1 MSATPIRK
9 QYLGIKRQYPDVL
22 VFFRLGDFYET
33 FDEDAQVVSRELSIT
48 LTSREMGRGK
58 RFPMAGVPHHA
69 LDGYLAK
76 LVNRGF
82 KVAICE
88 QVGDA
93 SLARGLVDREVVR
106 VVTPGT
112 VVEPEILDHKK
123 NNYLVSVVRDGP
135 EAGIAYADIST
146 GDFRVAQLPEPALA
160 AELDRLAPSELLL
173 PEDLNPDLTWPRA
186 PVTRAGKRAEEVYE
200 SERLLLDH
208 FGVTTLESF
217 GCEAQPLAIRA
228 AGALVSYLIETQKA
242 AAAALSGPSTYSL
255 DNRVV
260 LDAQTRRNLE
270 LFRSAW
276 RDEVEGSLLWV
287 LDRTNSPMGARLL
300 REWIG
305 QPIFDLAALEHRLD
319 SVQAFRSDGITRA
332 RVMKLLSKVGDLER
346 TSVRVQRGVANPK
359 ELVALKR
366 GLELAPE
373 TKAAIQDAGFAALS
387 QVLDRMPDCSD
398 TVDLISRTLMDDPST
413 AAGGGGVV
421 REGFDAEL
429 DKMRSAS
436 SEARG
441 FIANLE
447 REERQKTGIKS
458 LRVGYNKVFGY
469 YVEVSRSH
477 LSQVPDAYIRKQT
490 LVNGERFVT
499 PELKEFEALILGAQ
513 EKVEELELA
522 IYRRLCAQVAESVG
536 RIHELAGC
544 FALLDIYSCFAEV
557 ASLYGYIRPGISEHD
572 VLHITAGRHPVVE
585 RVVGEGVF
593 VPNDVYLSGAE
604 SQIMVLTGP
613 NMSGKSTYMRQVA
626 LIVLLAQIGSFV
638 PAEKAQ
644 IGLVDRIFT
653 RVGLQDDL
661 STGRSTFMIEMLE
674 TARIL
679 HMATPRSLIIL
690 DEIGR
695 GTSTYDGLSIAQ
707 AVIEHLHNDP
717 RVAAKT
723 IFATHYH
730 ELVKLDEFLPR
741 IVNCNVTVAEEDG
754 KAVFLHKVEPGGA
767 DKSYGI
773 HVAQLAGIPR
783 PVIDRATQVLEHLE
797 NGAAPQES
805 LAPADGESGPWQM
818 SFFSLPADSSPVL
831 NDLAELDIASM
842 TPRDAI
848 VKLYELQE
856 EARKGRASK

>member
-33 FDEDAQVVSRELSIT
+33 FDDDARVVSRELSIT

-58 RFPMAGVPHHA
+58 RFPMAGLPYHA

-93 SLARGLVDREVVR
+93 SLARGLVEREVVR

-123 NNYLVSVVRDGP
+123 NNYLVSVVQDGP

-146 GDFRVAQLPEPALA
+146 GEFRITQLPESALA
-160 AELDRLAPSELLL
+160 SELDRLSPSELLL
-173 PEDLNPDLTWPRA
+173 PEGPTADSTWPAA
-186 PVTRAGKRAEEVYE
+186 PVTRANYLADDADE
-200 SERLLLDH
+200 SERVLLEH
-208 FGVTTLESF
+208 FGVTSLESF
-217 GCEAQPLAIRA
+217 GCENLPLAVRA
-228 AGALVSYLIETQKA
+228 AGALVGYLQETQKA
-242 AAAALSGPSTYSL
+242 ASGSLAGPSTYSL
-255 DNRVV
+255 DKTVV
-260 LDAQTRRNLE
+260 LDSQTRRNLE
-270 LFRSAW
+270 LFSSAW
-276 RDEVEGSLLWV
+276 RNEVEGSLLWV
-287 LDRTNSPMGARLL
+287 LDKTCTPMGARLL
-300 REWIG
+300 KEWIG
-305 QPIFDLAALEHRLD
+305 QPLFDLVELERRLD
-319 SVQAFRSDGITRA
+319 SVQAFYSDGITRS
-332 RVMKLLSKVGDLER
+332 RVTKLLSKVGDLER

-359 ELVALKR
+359 ELIALKR

-373 TKAAIQDAGFAALS
+373 IKSAIEETGLGHLMWI
-387 QVLDRMPDCSD
+387 LDRMPDCSD
-398 TVDLISRTLMDDPST
+398 LVELISSTIRDDPST
-413 AAGGGGVV
+413 AVGGGGVV
-421 REGFDAEL
+421 REGYDAEL
-429 DKMRSAS
+429 DKMRNAS

-447 REERQKTGIKS
+447 REERRKTGIKS

-477 LSQVPDAYIRKQT
+477 LSQVPDEYIRKQT

-513 EKVEELELA
+513 EKVEELEQA
-522 IYRRLCAQVAESVG
+522 IYRRLCAQVAENVN
-536 RIHELAGC
+536 RVHELAGC
-544 FALLDIYSCFAEV
+544 FALLDIYSCLAEV
-557 ASLYGYIRPGISEHD
+557 ASLYGYIRPELTEDD
-572 VLHITAGRHPVVE
+572 VLHITSGRHPVVE

-593 VPNDVYLSGAE
+593 VPNDSHLAGAE
-604 SQIMVLTGP
+604 RQIMVLTGP

-626 LIVLLAQIGSFV
+626 LITLMAQIGSFV

-717 RVAAKT
+717 RVAART

-730 ELVKLDEFLPR
+730 ELVKLADTLPR

-754 KAVFLHKVEPGGA
+754 KAVFLHKVAPGGA

-773 HVAQLAGIPR
+773 QVAQLAGIPR
-783 PVIDRATQVLEHLE
+783 PVIDRAAQVLQHLE
-797 NGAAPQES
+797 NGADSKQGVAPVNNET
-805 LAPADGESGPWQM
+805 GPWQM
-818 SFFSLPADSSPVL
+818 SFFSLPPETSPLL
-831 NDLAELDIASM
+831 NELAKLDLASM

-856 EARKGRASK
+856 EARKSRSST

>member
-33 FDEDAQVVSRELSIT
+33 FDEDARVVARELSIT

-76 LVNRGF
+76 LVNRGY

-123 NNYLVSVVRDGP
+123 NNYLVSVVQDGP

-146 GDFRVAQLPEPALA
+146 GEFRVTQLPESALA
-160 AELDRLAPSELLL
+160 PELDRLAPSELLL
-173 PEDLNPDLTWPRA
+173 PEGPPPDSTWPAA
-186 PVTRAGKRAEEVYE
+186 PVTRAGYLADDADE
-200 SERLLLDH
+200 SERVLLEH
-208 FGVTTLESF
+208 FSVTSLESF
-217 GCEAQPLAIRA
+217 GCEAMPLAIRA
-228 AGALVSYLIETQKA
+228 AGALVEYLRETQKA
-242 AAAALSGPSTYSL
+242 EANALSGPSTYSL
-255 DNRVV
+255 DKKVV

-270 LFRSAW
+270 LFSSAW
-276 RDEVEGSLLWV
+276 RNEVEGSLLWV
-287 LDRTNSPMGARLL
+287 LDKTNTPMGARLL
-300 REWIG
+300 KEWIG
-305 QPIFDLAALEHRLD
+305 QPLFDLAALERRLD
-319 SVQAFRSDGITRA
+319 SVQAFHSDGITRS
-332 RVMKLLSKVGDLER
+332 RVTKLLSKVGDLER
-346 TSVRVQRGVANPK
+346 TSVRVQRGIANPK

-373 TKAAIQDAGFAALS
+373 TKAAIEEAGLDNLS
-387 QVLDRMPDCSD
+387 WVLDRMPDCSD
-398 TVDLISRTLMDDPST
+398 IANLISDTLMDDPST
-413 AAGGGGVV
+413 SVGGGGVV
-421 REGFDAEL
+421 RAGYDAEL
-429 DKMRSAS
+429 DRMRSAS

-447 REERQKTGIKS
+447 REERRKTGIKS

-469 YVEVSRSH
+469 YVEVSRSQ
-477 LSQVPDAYIRKQT
+477 LSQVPDTYIRKQT

-513 EKVEELELA
+513 EKVEELEQA
-522 IYRRLCAQVAESVG
+522 VYRRLCALVSQSVD
-536 RIHELAGC
+536 RIHGLAEC
-544 FALLDIYSCFAEV
+544 LALLDIFSCFAEV
-557 ASLYGYIRPGISEHD
+557 ASLYGYIRPELTEDD

-593 VPNDVYLSGAE
+593 VPNDVHLTGSE
-604 SQIMVLTGP
+604 RQIMVLTGP
-613 NMSGKSTYMRQVA
+613 NMAGKSTYMRQAA
-626 LIVLLAQIGSFV
+626 LITLMAQIGSFV

-717 RVAAKT
+717 RIAART

-730 ELVKLDEFLPR
+730 ELVKLADTLPR
-741 IVNCNVTVAEEDG
+741 IVNSNVTVAEEDG

-783 PVIDRATQVLEHLE
+783 PVIDRATRVLEHLE
-797 NGAAPQES
+797 NGAGSTENTVP
-805 LAPADGESGPWQM
+805 PAGESGPWQM
-818 SFFSLPADSSPVL
+818 SFFSLPAESSPLL
-831 NDLAELDIASM
+831 NELAELDVASM

-848 VKLYELQE
+848 LKLYELQD
-856 EARKGRASK
+856 EARKGRPSQ

>member
-33 FDEDAQVVSRELSIT
+33 FDDDARLVARELSIT

-76 LVNRGF
+76 LVNRGY

-112 VVEPEILDHKK
+112 VVEPEILDHKR
-123 NNYLVSVVRDGP
+123 NNYLVSVVQDGP

-146 GDFRVAQLPEPALA
+146 GEFRVTQLPESAVP

-173 PEDLNPDLTWPRA
+173 PEAFTPDSTWPDT
-186 PVTRAGKRAEEVYE
+186 PVTRASYIAEDIDE
-200 SERLLLDH
+200 SERVLLEH
-208 FGVTTLESF
+208 FGVSSLESF
-217 GCEAQPLAIRA
+217 GCEDLPLAIRA
-228 AGALVSYLIETQKA
+228 AGALVEYLRETQKA
-242 AAAALSGPSTYSL
+242 GARALSGPSTYSL
-255 DNRVV
+255 EMKVV

-270 LFRSAW
+270 LFSSAW
-276 RDEVEGSLLWV
+276 RNEVEGSLLWV
-287 LDRTNSPMGARLL
+287 LDKTSTPMGARLL
-300 REWIG
+300 KEWIG
-305 QPIFDLAALEHRLD
+305 QPLFDLAELQRRLD
-319 SVQAFRSDGITRA
+319 SVQAFLPDGITRS
-332 RVMKLLSKVGDLER
+332 RVTKLLSRVGDLER
-346 TSVRVQRGVANPK
+346 TSIRVQRGIANPK

-373 TKAAIQDAGFAALS
+373 IKASIQEAGLDALS
-387 QVLDRMPDCSD
+387 WVLNRTPDCSD

-413 AAGGGGVV
+413 SVGGGGVV

-429 DKMRSAS
+429 DRMRSAS

-447 REERQKTGIKS
+447 REERRKTGIKS

-477 LSQVPDAYIRKQT
+477 LSQVPDSYIRKQT

-513 EKVEELELA
+513 EKVEELEQA
-522 IYRRLCAQVAESVG
+522 IYRRLCAQVSESVNS
-536 RIHELAGC
+536 IHKLADC
-544 FALLDIYSCFAEV
+544 IALLDIYSCFAEV
-557 ASLYGYIRPGISEHD
+557 ASLYGYIRPELSED
-572 VLHITAGRHPVVE
+572 DTLHITAGRHPVVE
-585 RVVGEGVF
+585 RVVGDGVF
-593 VPNDVYLSGAE
+593 VPNDAHLTGQE
-604 SQIMVLTGP
+604 RQIMVLTGP

-626 LIVLLAQIGSFV
+626 LIVLMAQIGSFV
-638 PAEKAQ
+638 PADKAR

-679 HMATPRSLIIL
+679 HMATPRSLVIL

-717 RVAAKT
+717 RVAART

-730 ELVKLDEFLPR
+730 ELVKLAETLPR

-783 PVIDRATQVLEHLE
+783 PVIDRAAQVLQHLE
-797 NGAAPQES
+797 NGAGPRDGI
-805 LAPADGESGPWQM
+805 APANSESGPWQM
-818 SFFSLPADSSPVL
+818 SFFTLPADTSPVL
-831 NDLAELDIASM
+831 NELAELDVGAM

-848 VKLYELQE
+848 LKLYELQE
-856 EARKGRASK
+856 EARKGRSSE

>member
-33 FDEDAQVVSRELSIT
+33 FDDDARVVSRELSIT

-58 RFPMAGVPHHA
+58 RFPMAGLPYHA

-93 SLARGLVDREVVR
+93 SLARGLVEREVVR

-123 NNYLVSVVRDGP
+123 NNYLVSVVQDGP

-146 GDFRVAQLPEPALA
+146 GEFRITQLPESALA
-160 AELDRLAPSELLL
+160 SELDRLSPSELLL
-173 PEDLNPDLTWPRA
+173 PEGPTADSTWPAA
-186 PVTRAGKRAEEVYE
+186 PVTRANYLADDADE
-200 SERLLLDH
+200 SERVLLEH
-208 FGVTTLESF
+208 FGVTSLESF
-217 GCEAQPLAIRA
+217 GCENLPLAVRA
-228 AGALVSYLIETQKA
+228 AGALVGYLQETQKA
-242 AAAALSGPSTYSL
+242 ASGSLAGPSTYSL
-255 DNRVV
+255 DKTVV

-270 LFRSAW
+270 LFSSAW
-276 RDEVEGSLLWV
+276 RNEVEGSLLWV
-287 LDRTNSPMGARLL
+287 LDKTCTPMGARLL
-300 REWIG
+300 KEWIG
-305 QPIFDLAALEHRLD
+305 QPLFDLVELERRLD
-319 SVQAFRSDGITRA
+319 SVQAFYSDGITRS
-332 RVMKLLSKVGDLER
+332 RVTKLLSKVGDLER

-359 ELVALKR
+359 ELIALKR

-373 TKAAIQDAGFAALS
+373 IKSAIQETGLGHLTWI
-387 QVLDRMPDCSD
+387 LDRMPDCSD
-398 TVDLISRTLMDDPST
+398 LVELISCTLTDDPST
-413 AAGGGGVV
+413 AVGGGGVV
-421 REGFDAEL
+421 REGYDTEL
-429 DKMRSAS
+429 DKMRNAS

-447 REERQKTGIKS
+447 REERRKTGIKS

-477 LSQVPDAYIRKQT
+477 LSQVPDEYIRKQT

-513 EKVEELELA
+513 EKVEELEQA
-522 IYRRLCAQVAESVG
+522 IYRRLCAQVAENVN

-544 FALLDIYSCFAEV
+544 FALLDIYSCLAEV
-557 ASLYGYIRPGISEHD
+557 ASLYGYIRPELTEDD
-572 VLHITAGRHPVVE
+572 VLHITSGRHPVVE

-593 VPNDVYLSGAE
+593 VPNDSHLAGAE
-604 SQIMVLTGP
+604 RQIVVLTGP

-626 LIVLLAQIGSFV
+626 LITLMAQIGSFV

-717 RVAAKT
+717 RVAART

-730 ELVKLDEFLPR
+730 ELVKLADTLPR
-741 IVNCNVTVAEEDG
+741 IVNSNVTVAEEAG
-754 KAVFLHKVEPGGA
+754 KAVFLHKVAPGGA

-773 HVAQLAGIPR
+773 QVAQLAGIPR
-783 PVIDRATQVLEHLE
+783 PVIDRAAQVLQHLE
-797 NGAAPQES
+797 NGAGSKQGVAPVNNET
-805 LAPADGESGPWQM
+805 GPWQM
-818 SFFSLPADSSPVL
+818 SFFSLPPETSPLL
-831 NDLAELDIASM
+831 NELVKLDLASM

-856 EARKGRASK
+856 EARKSHSST

>member
-1 MSATPIRK
+1 MAATPIRR
-9 QYLGIKRQYPDVL
+9 QYLSIKRQYPDVL

-33 FDEDAQVVSRELSIT
+33 FDEDARIVSKELAIT

-76 LVNRGF
+76 LVNRGY

-93 SLARGLVDREVVR
+93 SLARGLVEREVVR

-123 NNYLVSVVRDGP
+123 NNYLVSVVKDGP

-146 GDFRVAQLPEPALA
+146 GEFRVAQLPGPALA
-160 AELDRLAPSELLL
+160 PELDRLAPSELLL
-173 PEDLNPDLTWPRA
+173 PEGLTPETTWPPA
-186 PVTRAGKRAEEVYE
+186 PVTRAGPSASDGDEAERV
-200 SERLLLDH
+200 LLEH
-208 FGVTTLESF
+208 FAVTSLEAF
-217 GCEAQPLAIRA
+217 GCEDLPLAVRA
-228 AGALVSYLIETQKA
+228 AGGLVDYLRETQKTA
-242 AAAALSGPSTYSL
+242 AGVLAGPSTYSL
-255 DNRVV
+255 DKAVV

-287 LDRTNSPMGARLL
+287 LDRTSTPMGARLL
-300 REWIG
+300 KEWIG
-305 QPIFDLAALEHRLD
+305 QPLLDLKALDRRLD
-319 SVQAFRSDGITRA
+319 SVQDFYADGVCRA
-332 RVMKLLSKVGDLER
+332 RVMKLLSKVGDVER
-346 TSVRVQRGVANPK
+346 TSVRVQRGIANPK
-359 ELVALKR
+359 ELMALKR
-366 GLELAPE
+366 GLELGPE
-373 TKAAIQDAGFAALS
+373 IKAAIQEAGLNGVSWALDS
-387 QVLDRMPDCSD
+387 MPDCTD
-398 TVDLISRTLMDDPST
+398 VADLISRTLMDDPST
-413 AAGGGGVV
+413 TVGGGGVV
-421 REGFDAEL
+421 RPGFDAEL
-429 DKMRSAS
+429 DKMRNAS

-441 FIANLE
+441 FIAALE
-447 REERQKTGIKS
+447 RDERRKTGIKS

-469 YVEVSRSH
+469 YVEVSRSQ
-477 LSQVPDAYIRKQT
+477 LSQVPAGYIRKQT
-490 LVNGERFVT
+490 LVNGERYVT

-513 EKVEELELA
+513 EKVEELEEA
-522 IYRRLCAQVAESVG
+522 IYRRLCAQVAASVG
-536 RIHELAGC
+536 KIHDLAGAL
-544 FALLDIYSCFAEV
+544 ALLDLFSSLAEV
-557 ASLYGYIRPGISEHD
+557 ASLYGYVRPKLAEDGAINI
-572 VLHITAGRHPVVE
+572 VGGRHPVVE

-593 VPNDVYLSGAE
+593 VPNDLHLTPDRQ
-604 SQIMVLTGP
+604 QIVVLTGP
-613 NMSGKSTYMRQVA
+613 NMSGKSTYMRQAA
-626 LIVLLAQIGSFV
+626 LITLLAQIGSFV
-638 PAEKAQ
+638 PAESAQ

-679 HMATPRSLIIL
+679 HLATPRSLIIL

-707 AVIEHLHNDP
+707 AVIEHIHDDP
-717 RVAAKT
+717 RVSAKT

-730 ELVKLDEFLPR
+730 ELVKLADSFPR
-741 IVNCNVTVAEEDG
+741 IVNYNVAVAEEDG
-754 KAVFLHKVEPGGA
+754 KAVFLHKVVPGGA

-783 PVIDRATQVLEHLE
+783 AVTDRASQVLERLE
-797 NGAAPQES
+797 NGERPSPGVVPRAEDS
-805 LAPADGESGPWQM
+805 RSWQM
-818 SFFSLPADSSPVL
+818 SFFSLPAESSPVVK
-831 NDLAELDIASM
+831 ELTEMDIASM

-848 VKLYELQE
+848 LKLYELQE
-856 EARKGRASK
+856 EAKKGRGAE

>member
-33 FDEDAQVVSRELSIT
+33 FDEDARTVARELSIT

-123 NNYLVSVVRDGP
+123 NNYLVSIVQDGP
-135 EAGIAYADIST
+135 EAGVAYADIST
-146 GDFRVAQLPEPALA
+146 GEFRVTQLPDSALA
-160 AELDRLAPSELLL
+160 PELDRLAPSELLL
-173 PEDLNPDLTWPRA
+173 PEDLPPDSTWPDA
-186 PVTRAGKRAEEVYE
+186 PVTRAGYLVDEVDE
-200 SERLLLDH
+200 SERVLLEH
-208 FGVTTLESF
+208 FGVTSLDSF
-217 GCEAQPLAIRA
+217 GCENMPLAIRA
-228 AGALVSYLIETQKA
+228 AGALVAYLQDTQKA
-242 AAAALSGPSTYSL
+242 AAGALSGPSTYTL
-255 DNRVV
+255 EKKVV

-270 LFRSAW
+270 LFSSAW
-276 RDEVEGSLLWV
+276 RNEVEGSLLWV
-287 LDRTNSPMGARLL
+287 LDKTNTPMGARLL
-300 REWIG
+300 KDWIG
-305 QPIFDLAALEHRLD
+305 QPLFDLQELERRLD
-319 SVQAFRSDGITRA
+319 SVQAFHSDGITRS
-332 RVMKLLSKVGDLER
+332 RVSKLLSKVGDLER
-346 TSVRVQRGVANPK
+346 TSIRVQRGMANPK
-359 ELVALKR
+359 ELIALKR

-373 TKAAIQDAGFAALS
+373 IKAAIQEAGLDALS
-387 QVLDRMPDCSD
+387 WVVDQMPDCSD
-398 TVDLISRTLMDDPST
+398 VIDLISRTLMDDPST
-413 AAGGGGVV
+413 TVGGGGVV

-429 DKMRSAS
+429 DRMRSAS

-447 REERQKTGIKS
+447 RDERRKTGIKS

-477 LSQVPDAYIRKQT
+477 LSQVPAEYIRKQT

-499 PELKEFEALILGAQ
+499 PELKEFESLILGAQ
-513 EKVEELELA
+513 EKVEELEQA
-522 IYRRLCAQVAESVG
+522 IYRRLCALVADSVAT
-536 RIHELAGC
+536 IHELAGC
-544 FALLDIYSCFAEV
+544 LALLDIFSCLAEV
-557 ASLYGYIRPGISEHD
+557 ASLYGYIRPELSED
-572 VLHITAGRHPVVE
+572 DTLYITAGRHPVVE

-593 VPNDVYLSGAE
+593 VPNDVDLTGAE
-604 SQIMVLTGP
+604 RQIIVLTGP

-626 LIVLLAQIGSFV
+626 LITLLAQIGSFV
-638 PAEKAQ
+638 PAEKAR

-717 RVAAKT
+717 RVAART

-730 ELVKLDEFLPR
+730 ELVKLADTLPK

-754 KAVFLHKVEPGGA
+754 RAVFLHKVEPGGA

-783 PVIDRATQVLEHLE
+783 PVIDRAAQVLQHLE
-797 NGAAPQES
+797 NGAGPRETV
-805 LAPADGESGPWQM
+805 APANSESVPLQM
-818 SFFSLPADSSPVL
+818 SFFSLPPETSPVL
-831 NDLAELDIASM
+831 SELAELDVASM

-848 VKLYELQE
+848 VKLYQLQE
-856 EARKGRASK
+856 EARKGRAPR

>member
-33 FDEDAQVVSRELSIT
+33 FDDDARVVSRELSIT

-58 RFPMAGVPHHA
+58 RFPMAGLPYHA

-93 SLARGLVDREVVR
+93 TLARGLVEREVVR

-123 NNYLVSVVRDGP
+123 NNYLVSVVQDGP

-146 GDFRVAQLPEPALA
+146 GEFRITQLPESALA
-160 AELDRLAPSELLL
+160 SELDRLFPSELLL
-173 PEDLNPDLTWPRA
+173 PEGPTADSTWPAA
-186 PVTRAGKRAEEVYE
+186 PVTRANYLADDADE
-200 SERLLLDH
+200 SERVLLEH
-208 FGVTTLESF
+208 FGVTSLESF
-217 GCEAQPLAIRA
+217 GCENLPLAVRA
-228 AGALVSYLIETQKA
+228 AGALVGYLQETQKA
-242 AAAALSGPSTYSL
+242 ASGSLAGPSTYSL
-255 DNRVV
+255 DKTVV

-270 LFRSAW
+270 LFSSAW
-276 RDEVEGSLLWV
+276 RNEVEGSLLWV
-287 LDRTNSPMGARLL
+287 LDRTCTPMGARLL
-300 REWIG
+300 KEWIG
-305 QPIFDLAALEHRLD
+305 QPLFDLVELERRLD
-319 SVQAFRSDGITRA
+319 SVQAFYSDGITRS
-332 RVMKLLSKVGDLER
+332 RVTKLLSKVGDLER

-359 ELVALKR
+359 ELIALKR

-373 TKAAIQDAGFAALS
+373 IKSAIEETGLGHLTWI
-387 QVLDRMPDCSD
+387 LDRMPDCSD
-398 TVDLISRTLMDDPST
+398 LVELISCTLTDDPST
-413 AAGGGGVV
+413 AVGGGGVV
-421 REGFDAEL
+421 REGYDTEL
-429 DKMRSAS
+429 DKMRNAS

-447 REERQKTGIKS
+447 REERRKTGIKS

-477 LSQVPDAYIRKQT
+477 LSQVPDEYIRKQT

-513 EKVEELELA
+513 EKVEELEQA
-522 IYRRLCAQVAESVG
+522 IYRRLCAQVAENVN
-536 RIHELAGC
+536 RVHELAGC
-544 FALLDIYSCFAEV
+544 FALLDIYSCLAEV
-557 ASLYGYIRPGISEHD
+557 ASLYGYIRPELTEDD
-572 VLHITAGRHPVVE
+572 VLHITSGRHPVVE

-593 VPNDVYLSGAE
+593 VPNDSHLAGSE
-604 SQIMVLTGP
+604 RQIVVLTGP

-626 LIVLLAQIGSFV
+626 LITLMAQIGSFV

-717 RVAAKT
+717 RVAART

-730 ELVKLDEFLPR
+730 ELVKLADTLPR

-754 KAVFLHKVEPGGA
+754 KAVFLHKVAPGGA

-773 HVAQLAGIPR
+773 QVAQLAGIPR
-783 PVIDRATQVLEHLE
+783 PVIDRAAQVLQHLE
-797 NGAAPQES
+797 NGACSKQGVAPVNNET
-805 LAPADGESGPWQM
+805 GPWQM
-818 SFFSLPADSSPVL
+818 SFFSLPPETSPLL
-831 NDLAELDIASM
+831 NELAKLDLASM

-856 EARKGRASK
+856 EARKSRSST

>member
-33 FDEDAQVVSRELSIT
+33 FDDDARVVSRELSIT

-58 RFPMAGVPHHA
+58 RFPMAGLPYHA

-93 SLARGLVDREVVR
+93 SLARGLVEREVVR

-123 NNYLVSVVRDGP
+123 NNYLVSVVQDGP

-146 GDFRVAQLPEPALA
+146 GEFRITQLPESALA
-160 AELDRLAPSELLL
+160 SELDRLSPSELLL
-173 PEDLNPDLTWPRA
+173 PEGPTADSTWPAA
-186 PVTRAGKRAEEVYE
+186 PVTRANYLADDADE
-200 SERLLLDH
+200 SERVLLEH
-208 FGVTTLESF
+208 FGVTSLESF
-217 GCEAQPLAIRA
+217 GCENLPLAVRA
-228 AGALVSYLIETQKA
+228 AGALVGYLQETQKA
-242 AAAALSGPSTYSL
+242 ASRSLAGPSTYSL
-255 DNRVV
+255 DKTVV

-270 LFRSAW
+270 LFISAW
-276 RDEVEGSLLWV
+276 RNEVEGSLLWV
-287 LDRTNSPMGARLL
+287 LDKTCTPMGARLL
-300 REWIG
+300 KEWIG
-305 QPIFDLAALEHRLD
+305 QPLFDLVELERRLD
-319 SVQAFRSDGITRA
+319 SVQAFYSDGITRS
-332 RVMKLLSKVGDLER
+332 RVTKLLSKIGDLER

-359 ELVALKR
+359 ELIALKR

-373 TKAAIQDAGFAALS
+373 IKSAIDETGLS
-387 QVLDRMPDCSD
+387 HLTWILDRMPDCSD
-398 TVDLISRTLMDDPST
+398 LVELISCTLTDDPST
-413 AAGGGGVV
+413 AVGGGGVV
-421 REGFDAEL
+421 REGYDTEL
-429 DKMRSAS
+429 DKMCNAS

-447 REERQKTGIKS
+447 REERRKTGIKS

-477 LSQVPDAYIRKQT
+477 LSQVPDEYIRKQT

-513 EKVEELELA
+513 EKVEELEQA
-522 IYRRLCAQVAESVG
+522 IYRRLCAQVAENVN
-536 RIHELAGC
+536 RIHELAGG
-544 FALLDIYSCFAEV
+544 FALLDIYSCLAEV
-557 ASLYGYIRPGISEHD
+557 ASLYGYIRPELTEDD
-572 VLHITAGRHPVVE
+572 VLHITSGRHPVVE

-593 VPNDVYLSGAE
+593 VPNDSHLAGAE
-604 SQIMVLTGP
+604 RQIVVLTGP

-626 LIVLLAQIGSFV
+626 LITLMAQIGSFV

-717 RVAAKT
+717 RVAART

-730 ELVKLDEFLPR
+730 ELVKLADTLPR

-754 KAVFLHKVEPGGA
+754 KAVFLHKVAPGGA

-773 HVAQLAGIPR
+773 QVAQLAGIPR
-783 PVIDRATQVLEHLE
+783 PVIDRASQVLQHLE
-797 NGAAPQES
+797 NGAGSKQGVAPFNNET
-805 LAPADGESGPWQM
+805 GPWQM
-818 SFFSLPADSSPVL
+818 SFFSLPPETSPLL
-831 NDLAELDIASM
+831 NELVKLDLASM

-856 EARKGRASK
+856 EARKSRSST

>member
-33 FDEDAQVVSRELSIT
+33 FDDDARLVARELSIT

-76 LVNRGF
+76 LVNRGY

-112 VVEPEILDHKK
+112 VVEPEILDHKR
-123 NNYLVSVVRDGP
+123 NNYLVSVAQDGP

-146 GDFRVAQLPEPALA
+146 GEFRVTQLPGSAVP

-173 PEDLNPDLTWPRA
+173 PEALTPDSTWPDA
-186 PVTRAGKRAEEVYE
+186 PVTRASYLADDIDE
-200 SERLLLDH
+200 SERVLLEH
-208 FGVTTLESF
+208 FGVSSLESF
-217 GCEAQPLAIRA
+217 GCEDLPLAVRA
-228 AGALVSYLIETQKA
+228 AGALVEYLRETQKGGA
-242 AAAALSGPSTYSL
+242 RALSGPSTYSL
-255 DNRVV
+255 EMKVV

-270 LFRSAW
+270 LFSSAW
-276 RDEVEGSLLWV
+276 RNEVEGSLLWV
-287 LDRTNSPMGARLL
+287 LDKTSTPMGARLL
-300 REWIG
+300 KEWMG
-305 QPIFDLAALEHRLD
+305 QPLFDLEELQRRLD
-319 SVQAFRSDGITRA
+319 SVQAFHSDGITRS
-332 RVMKLLSKVGDLER
+332 RVTKLLSRVGDLER
-346 TSVRVQRGVANPK
+346 TSIRVQRGIANPK

-373 TKAAIQDAGFAALS
+373 IKAAIQEAGLDALS
-387 QVLDRMPDCSD
+387 WVLDRMPDCSD
-398 TVDLISRTLMDDPST
+398 TVDLISRTLADDPST
-413 AAGGGGVV
+413 AVGGGGVV

-429 DKMRSAS
+429 DRMRSAS

-447 REERQKTGIKS
+447 REERRKTGIKS

-477 LSQVPDAYIRKQT
+477 LAQVPDAYIRKQT

-513 EKVEELELA
+513 EKVEELEQA
-522 IYRRLCAQVAESVG
+522 IYRRLCAQVAESVNS
-536 RIHELAGC
+536 IHKLADC
-544 FALLDIYSCFAEV
+544 IALLDIYSCFAEV
-557 ASLYGYIRPGISEHD
+557 ASLYGYIRPELSED
-572 VLHITAGRHPVVE
+572 DTLYITAGRHPVVE

-593 VPNDVYLSGAE
+593 VPNDAHLSG
-604 SQIMVLTGP
+604 SDRQIMVLTGP

-626 LIVLLAQIGSFV
+626 LIVLMAQIGSFV
-638 PAEKAQ
+638 PAEKAH

-679 HMATPRSLIIL
+679 HMATPRSLVIL

-707 AVIEHLHNDP
+707 AVIEHLHNEP
-717 RVAAKT
+717 RVAART

-730 ELVKLDEFLPR
+730 ELVKLADTLPR

-783 PVIDRATQVLEHLE
+783 PVIDRAAQVLQHLE
-797 NGAAPQES
+797 NGAGPRDGI
-805 LAPADGESGPWQM
+805 APANSESGPWQM
-818 SFFSLPADSSPVL
+818 SFFTLPADTSPVL
-831 NDLAELDIASM
+831 NELAELDVGAM

-848 VKLYELQE
+848 LKLYELQE
-856 EARKGRASK
+856 EARKSRSSE

>member
-1 MSATPIRK
+1 MSATPIRR

-33 FDEDAQVVSRELSIT
+33 FDEDARVVSRELSIT

-58 RFPMAGVPHHA
+58 RFPMAGLPHHA

-93 SLARGLVDREVVR
+93 SLAPGLVEREVVR

-112 VVEPEILDHKK
+112 VVEPEILDYKK
-123 NNYLVSVVRDGP
+123 NNYLVSVVQDGS

-146 GDFRVAQLPEPALA
+146 GEFRTTQLPETAVAP
-160 AELDRLAPSELLL
+160 ELDRIAPSELLL
-173 PEDLNPDLTWPRA
+173 PEGLSPGSIWPTS
-186 PVTRAGKRAEEVYE
+186 PVTRAGYLADDADEAERV
-200 SERLLLDH
+200 LLGH
-208 FGVTTLESF
+208 FGVTSLESF
-217 GCEAQPLAIRA
+217 GCENLPLAIRA
-228 AGALVSYLIETQKA
+228 AGALVGYLQETQKA
-242 AAAALSGPSTYSL
+242 AAVALSGPSIYSL
-255 DNRVV
+255 DKKVV

-270 LFRSAW
+270 LFSSAW
-276 RDEVEGSLLWV
+276 RNRIEGSLLWV
-287 LDRTNSPMGARLL
+287 LDKTCTPMGARLL
-300 REWIG
+300 KEWIG
-305 QPIFDLAALEHRLD
+305 QPLFDLTELERRLD
-319 SVQAFRSDGITRA
+319 SVQAFHSDGITRS
-332 RVMKLLSKVGDLER
+332 RTRKLLSKVGDLER

-359 ELVALKR
+359 ELVTLKH
-366 GLELAPE
+366 GLERTPE
-373 TKAAIQDAGFAALS
+373 IRTAIEDADLTHLTWI
-387 QVLDRMPDCSD
+387 LDRMPDCSD
-398 TVDLISRTLMDDPST
+398 IVDLISRTLMDDPST
-413 AAGGGGVV
+413 AVGGGGVV

-447 REERQKTGIKS
+447 REERNKTGIKS

-469 YVEVSRSH
+469 YIEVSRSH
-477 LSQVPDAYIRKQT
+477 LSQVPGAYIRKQT

-499 PELKEFEALILGAQ
+499 PELKEFESLILGAQ
-513 EKVEELELA
+513 EKVEELEQA
-522 IYRRLCAQVAESVG
+522 IYRRLCAQVAESVAT
-536 RIHELAGC
+536 IQELAGC
-544 FALLDIYSCFAEV
+544 LALLDISNNFAEV
-557 ASLYGYIRPGISEHD
+557 ASLYGYIRPDLSKDES
-572 VLHITAGRHPVVE
+572 LYITAGRHPVVE
-585 RVVGEGVF
+585 RVVGEGLF
-593 VPNDVYLSGAE
+593 VPNDAHLTGAE
-604 SQIMVLTGP
+604 RQIMVLTGP

-626 LIVLLAQIGSFV
+626 LITLMAQIGSFV
-638 PAEKAQ
+638 PAEKAH

-707 AVIEHLHNDP
+707 AVIEYIHNDP

-730 ELVKLDEFLPR
+730 ELVKLADTLPR
-741 IVNCNVTVAEEDG
+741 IINSNVTVAEENG
-754 KAVFLHKVEPGGA
+754 KVVFLHKVEPGGA

-773 HVAQLAGIPR
+773 QVAQLAGIPG
-783 PVIDRATQVLEHLE
+783 PVIDRATQVLNHLE
-797 NGAAPQES
+797 NGAGPKEGIAPGS
-805 LAPADGESGPWQM
+805 GESGPWQL

-831 NDLAELDIASM
+831 SELMELDIASM

-848 VKLYELQE
+848 LKLYQLQE
-856 EARKGRASK
+856 EARKGHPSK

>member
-1 MSATPIRK
+1 MSVTPIRK

-33 FDEDAQVVSRELSIT
+33 FDDDARLVARELSIT

-58 RFPMAGVPHHA
+58 RVPMAGVPHHA

-76 LVNRGF
+76 LVNRGY

-88 QVGDA
+88 QTGDA
-93 SLARGLVDREVVR
+93 SSARGLVDREVVR

-123 NNYLVSVVRDGP
+123 NNYLVSVVQDGP

-146 GDFRVAQLPEPALA
+146 GGFRVTQLPESALA
-160 AELDRLAPSELLL
+160 AELERLAPSELLL
-173 PEDLNPDLTWPRA
+173 PESLTPDSTWPEA
-186 PVTRAGKRAEEVYE
+186 PVTRANYLTED
-200 SERLLLDH
+200 LDEAGRIVLEH
-208 FGVTTLESF
+208 FGVTSLESF
-217 GCEAQPLAIRA
+217 GCEDLPLAVRA
-228 AGALVSYLIETQKA
+228 AGSLVEYLRETQKSGA
-242 AAAALSGPSTYSL
+242 QALSSPSTYSL
-255 DNRVV
+255 DKRVA

-270 LFRSAW
+270 LFSSAW
-276 RDEVEGSLLWV
+276 RNEVEGSLLWV
-287 LDRTNSPMGARLL
+287 LDKTNTPMGARLL
-300 REWIG
+300 KEWIG
-305 QPIFDLAALEHRLD
+305 QPLFDLEELVRRLE
-319 SVQAFRSDGITRA
+319 SVQSFYSDGITRSK
-332 RVMKLLSKVGDLER
+332 VIKLLSRVGDLER
-346 TSVRVQRGVANPK
+346 TAIRVQRGIANPK
-359 ELVALKR
+359 ELIALKR
-366 GLELAPE
+366 GLELAPD
-373 TKAAIQDAGFAALS
+373 TRAAMEEADLKALS
-387 QVLDRMPDCSD
+387 WTLDRMPDCSD
-398 TVDLISRTLMDDPST
+398 IANLVSRTLMDDPST
-413 AAGGGGVV
+413 AVGGGGVV

-447 REERQKTGIKS
+447 REERGKTGIKS

-469 YVEVSRSH
+469 YVEVSRSQ
-477 LSQVPDAYIRKQT
+477 LPQVPDTYIRKQT

-513 EKVEELELA
+513 EKVEELEQA
-522 IYRRLCAQVAESVG
+522 IYRRLCAQVSESINRIRRLAEG
-536 RIHELAGC
+536 
-544 FALLDIYSCFAEV
+544 FALLDIFSCFAEV
-557 ASLYGYIRPGISEHD
+557 ASLYGYIKPDLSED
-572 VLHITAGRHPVVE
+572 GVLHITAGRHPVVE
-585 RVVGEGVF
+585 RVVGDGVF
-593 VPNDVYLSGAE
+593 VPNDVNLFPEGR
-604 SQIMVLTGP
+604 QIMVLTGP

-626 LIVLLAQIGSFV
+626 LITLLAQIGSFV

-644 IGLVDRIFT
+644 IGLVDCIFT

-695 GTSTYDGLSIAQ
+695 GTSTYDGMSIAQ

-730 ELVKLDEFLPR
+730 ELVKLADTLPR
-741 IVNCNVTVAEEDG
+741 IINCNVTVAEEEG

-783 PVIDRATQVLEHLE
+783 PVIDRAAQVLEHLE
-797 NGAAPQES
+797 NGASPKEGVV
-805 LAPADGESGPWQM
+805 PPNTESGPWQM
-818 SFFSLPADSSPVL
+818 SFFTLPIETSPVL
-831 NDLAELDIASM
+831 NDLAGLDIGAM

>member
-1 MSATPIRK
+1 MTATPIRK

-33 FDEDAQVVSRELSIT
+33 FDEDAEIVSRELSIT

-58 RFPMAGVPHHA
+58 RFPMAGLPHHA
-69 LDGYLAK
+69 LEGYLAK

-88 QVGDA
+88 QVGD
-93 SLARGLVDREVVR
+93 SNPARGLVEREVVR

-112 VVEPEILDHKK
+112 VVEPEILDHKR
-123 NNYLVSVVRDGP
+123 NNYLVSVVQDGP

-146 GDFRVAQLPEPALA
+146 GDFRVAQLPETALA
-160 AELDRLAPSELLL
+160 PELDRISPSELLL
-173 PEDLNPDLTWPRA
+173 PEGLSPDSTWPAA
-186 PVTRAGKRAEEVYE
+186 PVTRAGYLAYDADDATRV
-200 SERLLLDH
+200 LLDH
-208 FGVTTLESF
+208 FGVTSLESF
-217 GCEAQPLAIRA
+217 GCENLLLAVRA
-228 AGALVSYLIETQKA
+228 AGALVGYLQETQKA
-242 AAAALSGPSTYSL
+242 AAGALAGPSTYTL
-255 DNRVV
+255 DKRVV

-270 LFRSAW
+270 LFSSAW
-276 RDEVEGSLLWV
+276 RNEIEGSLLWV
-287 LDRTNSPMGARLL
+287 LDKTSTPMGARLL
-300 REWIG
+300 KEWIG
-305 QPIFDLAALEHRLD
+305 QPLFDLVEVERRLD
-319 SVQAFRSDGITRA
+319 SVQAFHSDGITRSQIT
-332 RVMKLLSKVGDLER
+332 KLLSKVGDLER
-346 TSVRVQRGVANPK
+346 TSVRIQRGVANPK
-359 ELVALKR
+359 EMVALKR

-373 TKAAIQDAGFAALS
+373 IKESIQEAALGDL
-387 QVLDRMPDCSD
+387 QWVLDRMPDCSD
-398 TVDLISRTLMDDPST
+398 IVQLISDTLMDDPST
-413 AAGGGGVV
+413 AVGGGGVV
-421 REGFDAEL
+421 RPGYDAEL
-429 DKMRSAS
+429 DKMRNAS

-447 REERQKTGIKS
+447 QEERRKTGIKS

-477 LSQVPDAYIRKQT
+477 LSQVPDGYIRKQT

-499 PELKEFEALILGAQ
+499 QELKEFESLILGAQ

-522 IYRRLCAQVAESVG
+522 IYRRLCSHVSGSNSAIQ
-536 RIHELAGC
+536 ELAGLL
-544 FALLDIYSCFAEV
+544 ALLDIFSTLAEV
-557 ASLYGYIRPGISEHD
+557 AALYNYIRPEVYEDD
-572 VLHITAGRHPVVE
+572 VLHITDGRHPVVE

-593 VPNDVYLSGAE
+593 VPNDAHLAGAE
-604 SQIMVLTGP
+604 RQIMVLTGP

-626 LIVLLAQIGSFV
+626 LITLMAQIGSFV
-638 PAEKAQ
+638 PAEKAH

-730 ELVKLDEFLPR
+730 ELVKLADTLPK
-741 IVNCNVTVAEEDG
+741 VNNSNVTVTEEDG
-754 KAVFLHKVEPGGA
+754 KAIFLHKVEPGGA

-773 HVAQLAGIPR
+773 QVAQLAGIPR
-783 PVIDRATQVLEHLE
+783 PVIDRAAQVLEHLE
-797 NGAAPQES
+797 NGNGPKESIAPG
-805 LAPADGESGPWQM
+805 PDGSGPWQM
-818 SFFSLPADSSPVL
+818 SFFTLPADTSPVL
-831 NDLAELDIASM
+831 NELVGLDVASM

-848 VKLYELQE
+848 LKLYELQE
-856 EARKGRASK
+856 EARKGRASG

>member
-1 MSATPIRK
+1 MTATPIRK

-33 FDEDAQVVSRELSIT
+33 FDEDAEIVSRELSII

-58 RFPMAGVPHHA
+58 RFPMAGLPYHA

-88 QVGDA
+88 QVGD
-93 SLARGLVDREVVR
+93 SNPARGLVEREVVR

-123 NNYLVSVVRDGP
+123 NNYLVSVVQDGP

-146 GDFRVAQLPEPALA
+146 GDFRVTQLPESALA

-173 PEDLNPDLTWPRA
+173 PDGLPPDSTWPDA
-186 PVTRAGKRAEEVYE
+186 PVTRAGYLADETDE

-208 FGVTTLESF
+208 FGVSSLESF
-217 GCEAQPLAIRA
+217 GCEAMPLAIRA
-228 AGALVSYLIETQKA
+228 AGALVEYLRETQKA
-242 AAAALSGPSTYSL
+242 GARALSGPSTYSL
-255 DNRVV
+255 EKKVV

-270 LFRSAW
+270 LFSSAW
-276 RDEVEGSLLWV
+276 RNEVEGSLLWV
-287 LDRTNSPMGARLL
+287 LDKTSTPMGARLL
-300 REWIG
+300 KEWIG
-305 QPIFDLAALEHRLD
+305 QPLFDLPELERRLD
-319 SVQAFRSDGITRA
+319 SVQTFHSDGITRS
-332 RVMKLLSKVGDLER
+332 RVSKLLSKAGDLER
-346 TSVRVQRGVANPK
+346 ISIRVYRGIANPK

-366 GLELAPE
+366 GLEFAPE
-373 TKAAIQDAGFAALS
+373 LKDTIQQAALKDL
-387 QVLDRMPDCSD
+387 QWVLDRMPDCSD
-398 TVDLISRTLMDDPST
+398 IVKLISDTLMDDPST
-413 AAGGGGVV
+413 AVGGGGVV
-421 REGFDAEL
+421 RPGYDAEL
-429 DKMRSAS
+429 DKMRNAS

-447 REERQKTGIKS
+447 REERRKTGIKS

-477 LSQVPDAYIRKQT
+477 LSQVPDTYIRKQT

-499 PELKEFEALILGAQ
+499 QELKEFEALILGAQ
-513 EKVEELELA
+513 EKVEELEQA
-522 IYRRLCAQVAESVG
+522 IYRRLCALVSESVD
-536 RIHELAGC
+536 RVHELSAC
-544 FALLDIYSCFAEV
+544 LALLDIYSCFAE
-557 ASLYGYIRPGISEHD
+557 AAALYGYTRPQLTEDD

-585 RVVGEGVF
+585 RVVGEGIF
-593 VPNDVYLSGAE
+593 VPNDVYLTGAE
-604 SQIMVLTGP
+604 RQIMVLTGP
-613 NMSGKSTYMRQVA
+613 NMSGKSTYMRQAA
-626 LIVLLAQIGSFV
+626 LIILMAQIGSFV
-638 PAEKAQ
+638 PAEKAH

-717 RVAAKT
+717 RVAART

-730 ELVKLDEFLPR
+730 ELVKLADSLPR

-754 KAVFLHKVEPGGA
+754 KAVFLHKVESGGA

-797 NGAAPQES
+797 NGNGPRESVAPG
-805 LAPADGESGPWQM
+805 PDGSSPWQM
-818 SFFSLPADSSPVL
+818 SFFTLPPETSPLL
-831 NDLAELDIASM
+831 NELVELDVASM

-856 EARKGRASK
+856 EARKGRTSN

>member
-33 FDEDAQVVSRELSIT
+33 FDDDARLVARELSIT

-76 LVNRGF
+76 LVNRGY

-123 NNYLVSVVRDGP
+123 NNYLVSVVQDGLD
-135 EAGIAYADIST
+135 AGIAYADIST
-146 GDFRVAQLPEPALA
+146 GEFRVTQLPESALA
-160 AELDRLAPSELLL
+160 TELDRLAPSEMLI
-173 PEDLNPDLTWPRA
+173 PEGLAPAPIWPNA
-186 PVTRAGKRAEEVYE
+186 PVTRADYLAEDLDEAG
-200 SERLLLDH
+200 RLMLEH
-208 FGVTTLESF
+208 FGVTSLESF
-217 GCEAQPLAIRA
+217 GCEDLPLAIRA
-228 AGALVSYLIETQKA
+228 AGALVAYLRDTQKDGA
-242 AAAALSGPSTYSL
+242 QALSGPSTYSL
-255 DNRVV
+255 DKRVA

-270 LFRSAW
+270 LFSSAW
-276 RDEVEGSLLWV
+276 SNELEGSLLWV
-287 LDRTNSPMGARLL
+287 LDKTNTPMGARLL
-300 REWIG
+300 KKWIG
-305 QPIFDLAALEHRLD
+305 QPLSDLTELERRLE
-319 SVQAFRSDGITRA
+319 SVEAFHSNGIARS
-332 RVMKLLSKVGDLER
+332 RVAKLLSRVGDLER
-346 TSVRVQRGVANPK
+346 TSIRTQRGMANPK
-359 ELVALKR
+359 ELIALKR

-373 TKAAIQDAGFAALS
+373 ARAAMEEAGLTTLS
-387 QVLDRMPDCSD
+387 WVLDRMPDCSD
-398 TVDLISRTLMDDPST
+398 IVDLIARTLGDDPST
-413 AAGGGGVV
+413 AVGGGGVV

-441 FIANLE
+441 LIANLE
-447 REERQKTGIKS
+447 REERRKTGIKS

-469 YVEVSRSH
+469 YVEVSRSQ
-477 LSQVPDAYIRKQT
+477 LSQVPDTYIRKQT

-499 PELKEFEALILGAQ
+499 QELKEFEALILGAQ
-513 EKVEELELA
+513 EKVEELEQA
-522 IYRRLCAQVAESVG
+522 IYRRLCAQVSESVN
-536 RIHELAGC
+536 RIHKMAGG
-544 FALLDIYSCFAEV
+544 FALLDIFSCFAEV
-557 ASLYGYIRPGISEHD
+557 ASLYGYIRPGLSED
-572 VLHITAGRHPVVE
+572 GALHITSGRHPVVE
-585 RVVGEGVF
+585 RVVGDGVF
-593 VPNDVYLSGAE
+593 VPNDVDLLPE
-604 SQIMVLTGP
+604 ERQIMVLTGP

-626 LIVLLAQIGSFV
+626 LITLLAQIGSFV

-707 AVIEHLHNDP
+707 AVIEHLHNDA
-717 RVAAKT
+717 RVAART

-730 ELVKLDEFLPR
+730 ELVKLAESLPK
-741 IVNCNVTVAEEDG
+741 IVNYNVTVAEEDG

-783 PVIDRATQVLEHLE
+783 PVIDRAAQVLEHLE
-797 NGAAPQES
+797 NGAGPREDV
-805 LAPADGESGPWQM
+805 APANSESGPWQM
-818 SFFSLPADSSPVL
+818 SFFTLPTETSPVL
-831 NDLAELDIASM
+831 SDLAELDVGAM

-856 EARKGRASK
+856 EARKGRTPE